1 MLGGNPTEPLESGPQ
16 LHPTMDTSLLSFP
29 YPVITPL
36 AARDDRKGQQA
47 PFFLLQP
54 PYTSLLAIRSAAD
67 LEEGHLT
74 PGSIAGVRTT
84 AMTQW
89 SELQPIIIDLRQR
102 LPAAPLVITTAGAA
116 GHQLLWSGRAYHAG
130 VRAIFPEGQEMQPVL
145 RAALTCPDLLADDVV
160 DWLLMRRVR
169 LTPAIASLLK
179 EIFLR
184 AREVP
189 DLTTLLAD
197 ANLAESSARFR
208 LHKRLLPTPS
218 RWFQLARAVHTVLR
232 LQAEPE
238 KPLLKI
244 AHDFG
249 YADHSALSQL
259 VYRAFRVRPGAV
271 RGTVGWEWLM
281 HRWINSMPDISRSLR
296 AP

>member
-1 MLGGNPTEPLESGPQ
+1 
-16 LHPTMDTSLLSFP
+16 MDTSLLNFP
-29 YPVITPL
+29 YPVITPSG
-36 AARDDRKGQQA
+36 ARDDRKAQQA
-47 PFFLLQP
+47 PFFLLHP
-54 PYTSLLAIRSAAD
+54 PYTTLLPLRAAAE
-67 LEEGHLT
+67 LEEGHFT
-74 PGSIAGVRTT
+74 PGSIAGIRTT
-84 AMTQW
+84 ETTQW
-89 SELQPIIIDLRQR
+89 NELQPSIFDLRQR
-102 LPAAPLVITTAGAA
+102 LPAAPLVLTTTGTSA
-116 GHQLLWSGRAYHAG
+116 HQLLWSGRAYRAG
-130 VRAIFPEGQEMQPVL
+130 VRAVLLEGQQMQPVL
-145 RAALTCPDLLADDVV
+145 RAALTCPDSLADDVV

-169 LTPAIASLLK
+169 LTPAIASLIR

-232 LQAEPE
+232 LQADPQ

-259 VYRAFRVRPGAV
+259 VYRAFGIRPGAI
-271 RGTVGWEWLM
+271 RGTLGWEWLLY
-281 HRWINSMPDISRSLR
+281 RWLRRMPEGVSLR
-296 AP
+296 PTSVTRPTLPSR